1 MKSIMTNNNKAHLS
15 LSKIAESAK
24 ADATIFQSLT
34 ESLLDGQVAI
44 ASRWP
49 DLNAVLIFVTMSK
62 TVLSTIL
69 LAYTFI
75 KLRKMAAA
83 IAVHQQY
90 NGAKSLP
97 TTVPSFIYKLND
109 SRGTDYSLSLELSV
123 LKWDYA
129 SFAMLFVTCCL
140 LIAILYKIF
149 TITGTYYLYESYQH
163 TTMCSY

>member
-1 MKSIMTNNNKAHLS
+1 M
-15 LSKIAESAK
+15 AESAK
-24 ADATIFQSLT
+24 ADATIFQSLA

-49 DLNAVLIFVTMSK
+49 DLKAVLIFVTMSK

-69 LAYTFI
+69 LAYYFI
-75 KLRKMAAA
+75 KLRKMATA

-90 NGAKSLP
+90 NGTKSLP
-97 TTVPSFIYKLND
+97 TTVPSFIYKSND
-109 SRGTDYSLSLELSV
+109 SMGTDYSLSLELSV

-140 LIAILYKIF
+140 LIAIL
-149 TITGTYYLYESYQH
+149 
-163 TTMCSY
+163 